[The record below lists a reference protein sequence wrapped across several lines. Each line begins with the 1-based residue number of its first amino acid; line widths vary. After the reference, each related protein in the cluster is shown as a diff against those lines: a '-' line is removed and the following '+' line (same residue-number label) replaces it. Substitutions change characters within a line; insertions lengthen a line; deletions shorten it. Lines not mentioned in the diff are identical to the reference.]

1 MIITV
6 ASEKLEKSRVKLTV
20 EVPVEE
26 VETAYKRAV
35 RRVSDKVNIP
45 GFRRGRAPQAL
56 VERHAGVDSVFRE
69 ALDRLVPQ
77 AFAEAVTQTEIQP
90 VGNPELEML
99 QAERDEP
106 VSFAATVPVK
116 PVVDAGDYRSIHVT
130 KEKQQVSDA
139 HVESVLQSLEQQMV
153 QWDDV
158 DRPVEAGDRVN
169 LDLRINVEGRTIRN
183 SPGTSM
189 IIGQSGMP
197 EGFDEAATGMR
208 AGQERSFILLL
219 PDDYAVEAV
228 QGKSADFEIKV
239 LGTAQKRLLGL
250 TDDLAKA
257 MGQFE
262 TIDELRADV
271 RQRLEE
277 RAEQEAAQQ
286 AENALVEKL
295 VAGATFEVPDVLIEE
310 QAQRL
315 EQREAF
321 EAAQRGIP
329 KEYYLQMI
337 NLSEE
342 DWKERLHERAE
353 AMVRNFVALD
363 AVASEE
369 DIAVPDEEIEEEI
382 ARSMAAYQ
390 AQLAQQEQPTGK
402 IITEKQPTKDQ
413 LQARL
418 QQMQQYLNSDASR
431 TNIAMN
437 LRMRKTIDFLRE
449 TVTIE
454 EVTVEAEADAA
465 PEDTPANET
474 QPADETQAE
483 APTEAASTK
492 PSS

>member
-35 RRVSDKVNIP
+35 RRVSDKVDIP
-45 GFRRGRAPQAL
+45 GFRRGRAPQAM
-56 VERHAGVDSVFRE
+56 VERHAGVESVFRE

-90 VGNPELEML
+90 VGSPELEML
-99 QAERDEP
+99 QVDRDQP

-130 KEKQQVSDA
+130 KEKRVVSDA
-139 HVESVLQSLEQQMV
+139 DVEGVLQSFEQQLV
-153 QWDDV
+153 QWDEV
-158 DRPVEAGDRVN
+158 DRPVESGDRVN
-169 LDLRINVEGRTIRN
+169 LDLRISVEGRTVTN
-183 SPGTSM
+183 TPGFSL
-189 IIGQSGMP
+189 IIGQNTMP
-197 EGFDEAATGMR
+197 EGFDEVAAGMQ

-228 QGKSADFEIKV
+228 RGKSADFEIKV
-239 LGTAQKRLLGL
+239 LSTAQKRLLGI
-250 TDDLAKA
+250 TDELAKA
-257 MGQFE
+257 TGRFE

-286 AENALVEKL
+286 AENDLVEQL
-295 VAGATFEVPDVLIEE
+295 VTGATFEVPDVLIEE

-342 DWKERLHERAE
+342 DWKARLHERAE

-363 AVASEE
+363 AVASQE
-369 DIAVPDEEIEEEI
+369 DITVPGEEIEGEI

-390 AQLAQQEQPTGK
+390 SQLTQQEQPTGR

-413 LQARL
+413 LQARM
-418 QQMQQYLNSDASR
+418 QQMQQYLNSEASR

-454 EVTVEAEADAA
+454 EVAVDAQAD
-465 PEDTPANET
+465 ETPAET
-474 QPADETQAE
+474 ATDETQAE
-483 APTEAASTK
+483 APTEAASSQ